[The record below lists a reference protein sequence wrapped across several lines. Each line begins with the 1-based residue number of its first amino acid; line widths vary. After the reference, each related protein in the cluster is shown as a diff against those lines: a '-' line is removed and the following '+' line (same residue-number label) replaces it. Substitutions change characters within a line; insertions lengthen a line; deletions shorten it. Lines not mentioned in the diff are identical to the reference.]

1 MGRLRDDVLRLT
13 SKVSVLELEIFQL
26 RNPFKF
32 KEGQEV
38 FFFNSENN
46 IVSGRIFH
54 KYWGNEIYNPNP
66 YSYLGMQ
73 KFDAKKKYYKVEI
86 GSNYSCYDLYK
97 EESELYTEEEIK
109 QKFSNIKEQICGNK
123 TIRRTEKQTGKK
135 RESKS
140 KN

>member
-32 KEGQEV
+32 KEDQEV
-38 FFFNSENN
+38 FFFDSENN
-46 IVSGRIFH
+46 IVSGRILH
-54 KYWGNEIYNPNP
+54 KYWGNEIYNPKP

-73 KFDAKKKYYKVEI
+73 KFDAKKKYYNLI
-86 GSNYSCYDLYK
+86 IDYNQYK